1 MIEKESL
8 NYWKSICAFGEN
20 VGIGTIER
28 LDKRNEMN
36 VHPVRQ
42 AKFSPNTKK
51 CVYNFRGAESRV
63 SLRDRVWLREADF
76 LIWEIGNLGIVTKN
90 WKGNSKT

>member
-36 VHPVRQ
+36 VHPVR
-42 AKFSPNTKK
+42 
-51 CVYNFRGAESRV
+51 
-63 SLRDRVWLREADF
+63 
-76 LIWEIGNLGIVTKN
+76 
-90 WKGNSKT
+90 